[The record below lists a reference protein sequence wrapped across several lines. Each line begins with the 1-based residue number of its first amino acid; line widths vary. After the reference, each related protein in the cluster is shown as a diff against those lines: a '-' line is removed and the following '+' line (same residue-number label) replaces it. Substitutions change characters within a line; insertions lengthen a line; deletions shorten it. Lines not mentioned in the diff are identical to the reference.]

1 MIPRVLSVLC
11 VALLTLD
18 GHRSAN
24 AQAGAGSVSQP
35 KYTLQANTRMVLTDV
50 TVTDQK
56 GNPVHGLKAS
66 DFRVFDN
73 KEPQE
78 IASFE
83 EHYRNDSAAGPRP
96 VSPGIYSNDYLAH
109 PPHVLN
115 VVFLDLTNIEIE
127 DQMYLNYQLGKFF
140 DALKPD
146 EPIAVYARTGGASIL
161 LQGFTSDPALLRV
174 AVRKVIPRFPAIG
187 REYMDDFQTLR
198 QMEFYLGQIPGRK
211 NVLWFSGG
219 STFFLRPDT
228 SALSLQDG
236 WRSVYDEL
244 ETQRIAIYPIDARG
258 LTTTGSPKMLA
269 QHSVMSNVAEATG
282 GRAVFDY
289 NGLALAAGQIVR
301 DDGEYYTLTYSL
313 HNFRYDN
320 KWHKVSVTLPGTYYT
335 LSYRRGYFADG
346 TNPAESRPPRPRN
359 RLLANGETAKELLA
373 SNAPILFQA
382 SVCEG
387 AVDVP
392 LSSTGDVQVKKPRK
406 GTAPFTVQYSL
417 PLDAFEVK
425 SVNGKPTV
433 RCGAAVI
440 AFNDNGTMIA
450 HRAQEIT
457 FSLKE
462 DAAAHPTGKVLPLNL
477 EVDLSKGDVYILVGA
492 WDIASRRLGT
502 LEIPYH
508 VDLPKQSQDTHGLK
522 GLRAT
527 CPP

>member
-1 MIPRVLSVLC
+1 MIPRVLPVLC
-11 VALLTLD
+11 VALLTLVA
-18 GHRSAN
+18 HRSAN
-24 AQAGAGSVSQP
+24 AQAGAGSGSQP
-35 KYTLQANTRMVLTDV
+35 KYTLQANTRVVLTDV
-50 TVTDQK
+50 TVTDKQ
-56 GNPVHGLKAS
+56 GNPVEGLKTS
-66 DFRVFDN
+66 DFQIFDN
-73 KEPQE
+73 NKQQE

-83 EHYRNDSAAGPRP
+83 EHRRGDTRDSLQPI
-96 VSPGIYSNDYLAH
+96 SMPGTYSNDYLAH

-161 LQGFTSDPALLRV
+161 LQGFASDRALLRA

-219 STFFLRPDT
+219 STFFLRPGA
-228 SALSLQDG
+228 SALSLQSS

-258 LTTTGSPKMLA
+258 LITTGSSRMLA
-269 QHSVMSNVAEATG
+269 QHSLMSNVAEATG

-301 DDGEYYTLTYSL
+301 DDGEYYTLTYSP
-313 HNFRYDN
+313 HDFRYDN

-335 LSYRRGYFADG
+335 LNYRRGYFADG
-346 TNPAESRPPRPRN
+346 ANPTEQQRDRPRT
-359 RLLANGETAKELLA
+359 RLLANGATQRDLTPR
-373 SNAPILFQA
+373 SAPILFQA
-382 SVCEG
+382 SVHEG

-392 LSSTGDVQVKKPRK
+392 PNLTGDVQVEKPRR
-406 GTAPFTVQYSL
+406 GTAAFTVQYAL
-417 PLDAFEVK
+417 PLDAFEVR
-425 SVNGKPTV
+425 SVNGRPTV
-433 RCGAAVI
+433 QCGAAVI

-450 HRAQEIT
+450 HRAQEVT
-457 FSLKE
+457 FSLKD
-462 DAAAHPTGKVLPLNL
+462 DAAAHPAGKLLPVNL
-477 EVDLSKGDVYILVGA
+477 EVDLSKGNVYLLVGA
-492 WDIASRRLGT
+492 WDIASKRLGT
-502 LEIPYH
+502 MEIPYQ
-508 VDLPKQSQDTHGLK
+508 VNVVKRPQDTHGSK
-522 GLRAT
+522 
-527 CPP
+527 